1 METLL
6 SYNLIMFYKIKIQ
19 ILRELLKVNYYLQKK
34 KFDLLYSQ
42 RTKEK
47 LILNCVQLKKA

>member
-34 KFDLLYSQ
+34 KNWPFIF
-42 RTKEK
+42 TKNKGE
-47 LILNCVQLKKA
+47 IDS

>member
-19 ILRELLKVNYYLQKK
+19 ILIELLKVNYYLQKK
-34 KFDLLYSQ
+34 KFDLLYSR

-47 LILNCVQLKKA
+47 LILNCMQLKTA